1 MDNEI
6 LSVNNLIV
14 QKEITINVDAN
25 VKRILELLNHKV
37 KYENSIILVATYGE
51 TPPTRGNYTLNNL
64 KIYHNGTAFSNSTH
78 CYLLGKVSPNSF
90 LKSGTFEYNN
100 SFFIQ
105 DGILKSNS
113 SSINCL
119 GTVGSKVKLVEI
131 PVNNK
136 DLSVDFTP
144 YNN

>member
-1 MDNEI
+1 MNNEI
-6 LSVNNLIV
+6 LSGNNFIV
-14 QKEITINVDAN
+14 QKEITVNEDAN
-25 VKRILELLNHKV
+25 IKSVLELLDYKV
-37 KYENSIILVATYGE
+37 KYENSIILVAAYGE
-51 TPPTRGNYTLNNL
+51 TAPTRGDYTLNNL

-90 LKSGTFEYNN
+90 LKTGSFEYNN